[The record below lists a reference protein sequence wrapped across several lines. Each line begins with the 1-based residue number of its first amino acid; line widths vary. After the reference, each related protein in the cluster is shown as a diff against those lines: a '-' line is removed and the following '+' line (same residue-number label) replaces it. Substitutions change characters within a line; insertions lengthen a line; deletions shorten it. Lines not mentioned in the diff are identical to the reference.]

1 MKQYHN
7 SLNDIGSKNIYFFL
21 NVIKLYMVVI
31 KLKALHSHTDVL
43 TYVWLDLMSI
53 LAFSVEKKRKKALI
67 RLLKITV
74 EREKN
79 GT

>member
-43 TYVWLDLMSI
+43 TYVWLDLTSI
-53 LAFSVEKKRKKALI
+53 LAFSVEKKEALI